1 MWQPK
6 FPTAHGDEGKISYWL
21 NKLNYFK
28 VKFQYVICLLWRGR
42 WLRSTSFM
50 YPIFLMCFM
59 QLGVC
64 WNAKVNWKIWIN
76 KLGLCMIHSGETQRS
91 YTLFQVCGFFFSTYI
106 LDIFTMWH
114 LHVLVRFKQLCFLL
128 QVEKRANDTSWIAF
142 LPFKLPLNC
151 LLSSLFSFLS
161 SFWHF

>member
-1 MWQPK
+1 
-6 FPTAHGDEGKISYWL
+6 
-21 NKLNYFK
+21 
-28 VKFQYVICLLWRGR
+28 
-42 WLRSTSFM
+42 M

-91 YTLFQVCGFFFSTYI
+91 YTLFQVCGFFFSTNI

-114 LHVLVRFKQLCFLL
+114 LHVLVRFKKLCFLL
-128 QVEKRANDTSWIAF
+128 QVEKGLMTHPGLLFFHLSYHLIVCF
-142 LPFKLPLNC
+142 LLY
-151 LLSSLFSFLS
+151 SLFFLIFDIFNLFPDKHPLMMTSF
-161 SFWHF
+161 HFAII

>member
-91 YTLFQVCGFFFSTYI
+91 YTLFQVCGFFFFNKHFGYI
-106 LDIFTMWH
+106 Y
-114 LHVLVRFKQLCFLL
+114 HV
-128 QVEKRANDTSWIAF
+128 TSS
-142 LPFKLPLNC
+142 C
-151 LLSSLFSFLS
+151 VSSLQAIMLSFIG
-161 SFWHF
+161 WKKG